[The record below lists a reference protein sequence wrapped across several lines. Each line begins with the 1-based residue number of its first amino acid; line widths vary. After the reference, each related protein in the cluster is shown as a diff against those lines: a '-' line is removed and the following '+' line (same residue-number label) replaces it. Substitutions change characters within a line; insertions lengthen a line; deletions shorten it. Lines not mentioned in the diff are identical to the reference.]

1 MIDHTQIPE
10 TSLMDICAVLDG
22 PLLKFYADPENM
34 KAYETW
40 LKERRKKNNG

>member
-34 KAYETW
+34 KAYEKW